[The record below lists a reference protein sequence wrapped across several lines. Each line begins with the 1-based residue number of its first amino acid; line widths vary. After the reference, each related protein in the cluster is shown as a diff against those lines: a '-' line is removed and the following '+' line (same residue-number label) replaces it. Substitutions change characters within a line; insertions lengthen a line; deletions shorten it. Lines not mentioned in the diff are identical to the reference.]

1 MPIIPVNLGAVEA
14 FENIPFGTYLGQID
28 KIGYREAKE
37 QGKFASLMVTYTVIE
52 EGDFLG
58 RKQSEFLSFSPK
70 ALYRMKLWFAKFGLG
85 DVPEFDVDDTT
96 NELLEPDL
104 VGVQVIFGV
113 SKDGT
118 RDRTELISVE
128 DDMSEPVA
136 AAPAP
141 VRATRP
147 APVAVAAVEVVE
159 EEEEEAV
166 AEAVAAPVAP
176 RRVTRAPVE
185 ATAARPA
192 PQRRS
197 LR

>member
-1 MPIIPVNLGAVEA
+1 VNLGAVEA
-14 FENIPFGTYLGQID
+14 FENVPTGTYLGQID

-104 VGVQVIFGV
+104 VGVQVIFQV

-118 RDRTELISVE
+118 RDRTELVSVE

-147 APVAVAAVEVVE
+147 APVAVAAVEEEIE
-159 EEEEEAV
+159 EEEEV
-166 AEAVAAPVAP
+166 VVAAPVAAAP
-176 RRVTRAPVE
+176 RRVVRAAE
-185 ATAARPA
+185 TAARPA